1 MKNTTILLIFLLTI
15 SCEIDEPKEA
25 YYNFK
30 DNDFEKI
37 LDFELNN
44 TITYKNQLNEE
55 IVYEVNEVS
64 LDYKNQLS
72 KGGWVLPGSINYFYY
87 DEKVIELISN
97 STNYK
102 IKYNFIRFPIDI
114 EQAKKDDLTE
124 YPSLFYGSVYLYLW
138 NGINDNGTIN
148 IEYQNETID
157 MNINGTDYQNVI
169 IIQSNNPNPIIYSS
183 TPERNI
189 NVVYYDLNNGII
201 GFDDLNNNQWR
212 IIN

>member
-1 MKNTTILLIFLLTI
+1 VK
-15 SCEIDEPKEA
+15 DEPKET
-25 YYNFK
+25 YYNFR
-30 DNDFEKI
+30 DNDFEKL

-44 TITYKNQLNEE
+44 TIIYKNQLNEE
-55 IVYEVNEVS
+55 IVYEINEVT

-72 KGGWVLPGSINYFYY
+72 QGSLVLPGSIKYFYY

-97 STNYK
+97 STNFK
-102 IKYNFIRFPIDI
+102 IKYSFIRFPLDI
-114 EQAKKDDLTE
+114 EQAKKDDFTE
-124 YPSLFYGSVYLYLW
+124 YPSIFYGSIYLYLW

-148 IEYQNETID
+148 IDYESDTVD

-189 NVVYYDLNNGII
+189 NVVYYDINNGII